1 MNFQKANFKNTQA
14 ALALSKPEKTNQRV
28 NGKHIRHKK
37 KSQNTLAVGCLP
49 VKAVEVDYDQ

>member
-1 MNFQKANFKNTQA
+1 MNFQKANFKDTQA
-14 ALALSKPEKTNQRV
+14 ALTLGKPEKTNQKV

-49 VKAVEVDYDQ
+49 GKAVKVD